1 MRLSRDGMGR
11 RRLVPHDRKALQ
23 ILFNAYWSPKGWK
36 QSAATDQADFEYAR
50 QAGYMFDPVAVTHDD
65 IVARLVSIRPR
76 VNLERAANAFLAS
89 LSTRRLDL
97 RSALGSFSC
106 AAYFPLHGLREQAS
120 RALGRRLPCR
130 ICGRYGDGSPA
141 QEDLNVLSFERWKWG
156 GVRHVDPLYCWFDLA
171 QFEKADL
178 VEPTEEDCSILTEI
192 VGIASGLPP
201 DARPNELEKRIGKVL
216 KSNRAERCV
225 LIQILG
231 YCGVLKPARRSG
243 FLQAFTPDEFRDRPP
258 DHTNDWA
265 YPVIWWRGADG
276 VNADAL
282 SQLFPKVASMV

>member
-1 MRLSRDGMGR
+1 M
-11 RRLVPHDRKALQ
+11 PHDRKALQ

-36 QSAATDQADFEYAR
+36 QSSATDQADFEYAR

-141 QEDLNVLSFERWKWG
+141 QEDLNVLSFERWKWAAFVTSTPCTAG
-156 GVRHVDPLYCWFDLA
+156 
-171 QFEKADL
+171 
-178 VEPTEEDCSILTEI
+178 SISRSSKKLI
-192 VGIASGLPP
+192 WSSRRRKIA
-201 DARPNELEKRIGKVL
+201 R
-216 KSNRAERCV
+216 
-225 LIQILG
+225 
-231 YCGVLKPARRSG
+231 
-243 FLQAFTPDEFRDRPP
+243 F
-258 DHTNDWA
+258 
-265 YPVIWWRGADG
+265 
-276 VNADAL
+276 
-282 SQLFPKVASMV
+282 